1 MIKIDFEYDEKHAEL
16 DLHIPEDKYKAI
28 SLIGGKGWYSEGL
41 EEDIANVLRCKAGTF
56 VDENGDD
63 SFYIGYENSPGIIL
77 VFNDDRAYVF
87 DGFGDRKEPFL
98 ILELGELLDI
108 LYQMRDFLKSIGK

>member
-41 EEDIANVLRCKAGTF
+41 EEDIANVLRCKAGTYI
-56 VDENGDD
+56 DEDGDD
-63 SFYIGYENSPGIIL
+63 SFYIGYEYSPGIIG
-77 VFNDDRAYVF
+77 VCNGDRAYVF
-87 DGFGDRKEPFL
+87 GMYEDRKEPYL
-98 ILELGELLDI
+98 ILEFDELLDI

>member
-1 MIKIDFEYDEKHAEL
+1 MIKVNFEYD
-16 DLHIPEDKYKAI
+16 PEMDWLSLKFPEPRYKMVSKI
-28 SLIGGKGWYSEGL
+28 DGKGWDSESL
-41 EEDIANVLRCKAGTF
+41 EEDIEMVLRCKAGTF

>member
-1 MIKIDFEYDEKHAEL
+1 MIKIQFNYDGETSL
-16 DLHIPEDKYKAI
+16 LSLHFPEDKYKPV
-28 SLIGGKGWYSEGL
+28 SLITSTAWDSEGL

-87 DGFGDRKEPFL
+87 DGFGDHKEPFL
-98 ILELGELLDI
+98 ILEFDELLDI
-108 LYQMRDFLKSIGK
+108 LRQMRDFLKSIGK

>member
-1 MIKIDFEYDEKHAEL
+1 MIKIQFNYNEETSRL
-16 DLHIPEDKYKAI
+16 SLHFPEGKYKPV
-28 SLIGGKGWYSEGL
+28 SLITSTAWDSESL
-41 EEDIANVLRCKAGTF
+41 EEDIEMVLRCKAGTF

>member
-1 MIKIDFEYDEKHAEL
+1 MIKIQFNYDGETSL
-16 DLHIPEDKYKAI
+16 LSLHFPEDKYKPV
-28 SLIGGKGWYSEGL
+28 SLITSTAWDSEGL

-98 ILELGELLDI
+98 ILELDELLDI

>member
-1 MIKIDFEYDEKHAEL
+1 MIKIQFNYDGETSL
-16 DLHIPEDKYKAI
+16 LSLHFPEDKYKPV
-28 SLIGGKGWYSEGL
+28 SLITSTAWDSEGL
-41 EEDIANVLRCKAGTF
+41 EEDIEMVLRCKAGTF

-63 SFYIGYENSPGIIL
+63 SFYIGYEYSLGIIG

-87 DGFGDRKEPFL
+87 GMYEERKEPYL
-98 ILELGELLDI
+98 ILELDELLDI